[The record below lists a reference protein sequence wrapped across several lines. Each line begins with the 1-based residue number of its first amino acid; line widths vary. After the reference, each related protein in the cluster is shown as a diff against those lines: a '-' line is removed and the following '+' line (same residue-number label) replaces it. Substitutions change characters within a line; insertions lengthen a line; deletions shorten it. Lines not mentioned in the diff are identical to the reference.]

1 MSHLSGEDMKVGIS
15 TATFFLKELTED
27 AFSVIRQCGGDICEV
42 FLTTYSEYEPSFVD
56 LLLDRLEGLEVYSVH
71 SLNTQFEPQLFNAAA
86 RTRADA
92 ERLYRKVLEAGRRL
106 GAKVYTFHGIPH
118 LKKNAV
124 IDPVTSG
131 KRLEELGKISKEY
144 GVTLCL
150 ENVHWAMFSEP
161 SFFEIAKEYC
171 PSVGA
176 VLDVKQARQSEYDW
190 RDYLSAMGDR
200 LKNVH
205 LSDVDERGN
214 ITMVGKGIFPFE
226 ELISRL
232 DGMGYGGPLLIE
244 QYAKNYADYGE
255 VAASVQ
261 YLKNLIGG

>member
-1 MSHLSGEDMKVGIS
+1 MKIGIS
-15 TATFFLKELTED
+15 TATFFLKEVTED
-27 AFSVIRQCGGDICEV
+27 TFSLIRECGGDICEV

-56 LLLDRLEGLEVYSVH
+56 LLLSRQEGLEVYSVH

-92 ERLYRKVLEAGRRL
+92 EGIYRKVLEAGRRL
-106 GAKVYTFHGIPH
+106 GAMVYTFHGIPH

-124 IDPVTSG
+124 IDPVSSG
-131 KRLEELGKISKEY
+131 KRLEELGRIAKEY
-144 GVTLCL
+144 GITLCL

-161 SFFEIAKEYC
+161 AFFEEAKKYC

-176 VLDVKQARQSEYDW
+176 VLDIKQARQSGYDW
-190 RDYLSAMGDR
+190 RDYLAAMGDR

-214 ITMVGKGIFPFE
+214 ITMVGKGRFPFG

-232 DGMGYGGPLLIE
+232 KDMGYDGPLLIE

-255 VAASVQ
+255 VAESVK
-261 YLKNLIGG
+261 YLKQLIGG